1 MLEIVVAL
9 TPLLVLLA
17 CLLLGH
23 YPGFETI
30 VRLAGYVASW
40 RSPRAPSRQR
50 RPKAP
55 RLVAVT
61 GGLLVAFG
69 LASRPPPAA
78 LPS

>member
-1 MLEIVVAL
+1 MLEIVIAL
-9 TPLLVLLA
+9 APLLLLVA

-30 VRLAGYVASW
+30 VRLAEHIASW
-40 RSPRAPSRQR
+40 RRPRAVSRQR
-50 RPKAP
+50 QPKAP
-55 RLVAVT
+55 RFAAIT

-78 LPS
+78 LLS